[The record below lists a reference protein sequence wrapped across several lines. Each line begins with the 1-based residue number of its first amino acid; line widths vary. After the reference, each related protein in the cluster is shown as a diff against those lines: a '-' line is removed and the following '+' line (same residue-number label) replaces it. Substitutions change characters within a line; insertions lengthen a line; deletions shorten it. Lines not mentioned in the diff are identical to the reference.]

1 MHTHSPQRKPL
12 RHTQEVH
19 KDTAFPPFLTEG
31 GIAFFFVEA
40 PAAPAFAGWSSK
52 QKPAYDE
59 PDTEYLHL
67 ILQTKRKKASSG
79 PFFLRNSE
87 FLLE

>member
-59 PDTEYLHL
+59 HDTEYL
-67 ILQTKRKKASSG
+67 
-79 PFFLRNSE
+79 
-87 FLLE
+87 LLHFTDKTQKSK